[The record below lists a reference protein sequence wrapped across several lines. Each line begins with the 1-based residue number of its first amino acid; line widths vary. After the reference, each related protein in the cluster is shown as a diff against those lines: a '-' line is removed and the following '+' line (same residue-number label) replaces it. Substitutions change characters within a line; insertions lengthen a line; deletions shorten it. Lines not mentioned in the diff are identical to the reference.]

1 MSVFNLFRHKITIVK
16 FIYIGYTYKR
26 VYIHEEDTSM
36 KLLLIL
42 GVCASFLIAIFTGG
56 YEGKPFAKKD

>member
-1 MSVFNLFRHKITIVK
+1 MHDLNHFRHKITIVK
-16 FIYIGYTYKR
+16 FIFISYTNKR

-36 KLLLIL
+36 KLLIIL
-42 GVCASFLIAIFTGG
+42 GICASFLTAIFTAG

>member
-1 MSVFNLFRHKITIVK
+1 
-16 FIYIGYTYKR
+16 
-26 VYIHEEDTSM
+26 M

>member
-1 MSVFNLFRHKITIVK
+1 
-16 FIYIGYTYKR
+16 
-26 VYIHEEDTSM
+26 M

-42 GVCASFLIAIFTGG
+42 GICVAFLTAIFTGG